1 MWNLKDNTNELIC
14 KTETG
19 SQTER
24 ADLWSPRE
32 RKNGEGMDWEFGISR
47 CKLLH
52 IEWINSKVLLLSTGN
67 YIQYPAM
74 NHNGKQHKESLCCI
88 AEICTT
94 L

>member
-32 RKNGEGMDWEFGISR
+32 RKNGEGMDWEFGGGR

-52 IEWINSKVLLLSTGN
+52 IEWINYKVLQCSRELYS
-67 YIQYPAM
+67 IFCDKP
-74 NHNGKQHKESLCCI
+74 
-88 AEICTT
+88 
-94 L
+94 